1 MLAVTLLGSS
11 IAGRELLIIG
21 AVVVGFIFV
30 GIVLMN
36 RRPPQLP
43 SRPHAAN
50 DRGLHL
56 PWIAP
61 QH

>member
-36 RRPPQLP
+36 RRPPQL
-43 SRPHAAN
+43 SLIH
-50 DRGLHL
+50 
-56 PWIAP
+56 I
-61 QH
+61 